1 MKALEFKSK
10 IKNHRIQIPT
20 RIQAEIKANSDKTV
34 RVIVLIDEN
43 ELSDDADFQNM
54 ATTQFLNGY
63 SVSDS
68 IYDK

>member
-1 MKALEFKSK
+1 MKELEFKSK
-10 IKNHRIQIPT
+10 LKNHRINIPT
-20 RIQAEIKANSDKTV
+20 RIQAELKANSDKAV

-43 ELSDDADFQNM
+43 ELSDDTDFQNM

-63 SVSDS
+63 SGSDS